1 VTQAEGERPQ
11 LVLASASPRR
21 LELLAQVGVVPDR
34 VDPADVDETP
44 EKAET
49 PPRLAER
56 LARSKA
62 RVVADRAPDAV
73 VLAADT
79 VVAVGRRLLEKPA
92 DAAEAERF
100 LRLLSGRN
108 HRVFTGVAVAR
119 GGRLSSRVVETR
131 VSFKPLS
138 DVEIAAYLATNDWRG
153 KAGGYAIQGP
163 AGAFVRRIVGS
174 HPAVMGLPLY
184 ETMQLLTGV
193 GWTRP

>member
-1 VTQAEGERPQ
+1 LRPQ

-21 LELLAQVGVVPDR
+21 LELLAQIGVVPDR
-34 VDPADVDETP
+34 VDPADIDETP

-62 RVVADRAPDAV
+62 RVVADRVPDAI

-119 GGRLSSRVVETR
+119 GDRLSTRVVETR

-138 DVEIAAYLATNDWRG
+138 DAEIAGYLATDDWRG